1 MAWRRRPPRKE
12 SRLRENSSSHTVK
25 PVASGEGPRVGP
37 RSRSPPD
44 TPPLGPRSAPLGTD
58 PPAAPARAHTPPARQ
73 AQPGQAAAAA
83 LGTARHDPASEAPGE
98 PRLGCEG
105 ARAAASD
112 RGAPGC
118 ILRGPTQPPP
128 PPWTCSVLIIL
139 PSTPGPTFSRPT
151 RGHEASGIQG
161 SGRGG
166 ASRLPALSAPLGKT
180 WSDPIVKSCAPKR
193 REWCG
198 VGGLR
203 ASPGAEA
210 LAF

>member
-105 ARAAASD
+105 ARA
-112 RGAPGC
+112 RG
-118 ILRGPTQPPP
+118 PPP
-128 PPWTCSVLIIL
+128 PI
-139 PSTPGPTFSRPT
+139 
-151 RGHEASGIQG
+151 A
-161 SGRGG
+161 
-166 ASRLPALSAPLGKT
+166 A
-180 WSDPIVKSCAPKR
+180 
-193 REWCG
+193 
-198 VGGLR
+198 LR
-203 ASPGAEA
+203 AAFCEDRLNRRRLLGPAQSSSSSQAPRAPPSHAPPAGTKPRGSRGVAVGARRGSQLCLPL
-210 LAF
+210 LARRGLIPL